1 MGSALVLRTDD
12 EVFTLAERIN
22 KSSIVPSAY
31 RGKAGDIAVA
41 ILYGQELGLAP
52 MTALNRIVVIDGKP
66 TLDAQGMS
74 AVIRQAG
81 HSLTGTTTAT
91 SATVT
96 GTRGDNGDTMTVT
109 FTIENAKKAGLTSKS
124 GWQKY
129 PDDMCW
135 ARSVSRIGRE
145 LFSDCLLGFSYTPEE
160 ADFAGTTPFSDG
172 LTVDEVAE
180 GVFVDAQGH
189 VLAEVPDTRG
199 ADDYVPATTRR
210 TSPVPGPEPV
220 TLAEKEAA
228 ADDDIAEAEIV
239 LDEAAAADLIE
250 HTFVAA
256 DGTGPVVELV
266 LACDPEPESSSI
278 PADGAGYPV
287 TTPEINGLRY
297 LLSHMNPP
305 YRTDAEVNGFL
316 GRTIGRAD
324 TSPRNLTRKEYER
337 VIAVI
342 DQK

>member
-1 MGSALVLRTDD
+1 MMGSALVLRTDD

-66 TLDAQGMS
+66 TLDAQGMT

-109 FTIENAKKAGLTSKS
+109 FTIEDAKKAGLTSKS

-129 PDDMCW
+129 PADMCW

-160 ADFAGTTPFSDG
+160 ADFSGTTVFSEG
-172 LTVDEVAE
+172 VSVAE
-180 GVFVDAQGH
+180 ATVVEPDAF
-189 VLAEVPDTRG
+189 
-199 ADDYVPATTRR
+199 VPATTRR

-220 TLAEKEAA
+220 TLAEKEAV

-239 LDEAAAADLIE
+239 FDEEAAADLIE

-256 DGTGPVVELV
+256 DGTGPVVVQEL
-266 LACDPEPESSSI
+266 ANEPEKTEI

-287 TTPEINGLRY
+287 TIPEINGLRY
-297 LLSHMNPP
+297 LLSHTNPP
-305 YRTDAEVNGFL
+305 YRTDAEINGFL

-324 TSPRNLTRKEYER
+324 TSPRNLTRKEFEK
-337 VIAVI
+337 VMQVV
-342 DQK
+342 DK